1 MRNLIRNYY
10 DLPGDFQIEMMNLL
24 KEGELER
31 TTFPKS
37 GEIVDGVIFLK
48 DDNKFL
54 VPMQSIARI
63 KSEPSLDAL
72 ETHSFEGEEQ
82 VQ

>member
-63 KSEPSLDAL
+63 KPEPSLDAL
-72 ETHSFEGEEQ
+72 ETHSFEGEE
-82 VQ
+82 